1 MEALYLKSQGL
12 PHNEILRLCHISES
26 TFTNYLWQYIQ
37 DGIEGLKKLGYKQV
51 VPILLSSSEKINI
64 NVIK

>member
-37 DGIEGLKKLGYKQV
+37 MELKVLR
-51 VPILLSSSEKINI
+51 NW
-64 NVIK
+64 VIRETQ